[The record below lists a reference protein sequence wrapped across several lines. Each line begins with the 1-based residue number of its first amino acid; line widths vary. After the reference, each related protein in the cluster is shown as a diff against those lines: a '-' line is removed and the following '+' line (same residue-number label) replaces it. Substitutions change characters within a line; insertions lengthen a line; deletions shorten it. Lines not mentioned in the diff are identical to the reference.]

1 MKKKSS
7 TLKVTGLIV
16 AVSLLALLA
25 YHQFLTK
32 NSGTHVAGD
41 DNNSIVYFEYTNTN
55 SQNGKDNGLEVRLK
69 SRNVSSPLSK
79 ELLYFSG
86 AKDMTYP
93 ASHYQLHEGILYFI
107 DKNGG
112 LSKVDNSLLSVSSI
126 NLNLKKGEFISDYFI
141 QGNLIYYLAG
151 NFCGAYMMKCDN
163 TLRVTNTENTTTTS
177 LATGIYESHISGFSS
192 DGNTIVLSNS
202 NGDGGCG
209 FKNFSSFSLLK
220 KVVTSTNNFSF
231 CEGDKDEVAKIK
243 GIDKFESS
251 LYPKVTDVHYLNVV
265 NGKLLSKQ
273 EDKNIIDMI
282 TPLEVEGNSY
292 SSLETIRAY

>member
-1 MKKKSS
+1 MKKKSHI
-7 TLKVTGLIV
+7 LKVTGFVVVVLLLI
-16 AVSLLALLA
+16 LLA
-25 YHQFLTK
+25 HQQFFKK
-32 NSGTHVAGD
+32 NSDTQITGI
-41 DNNSIVYFEYTNTN
+41 NNISIVYFEYTNTN
-55 SQNGKDNGLEVRLK
+55 IQNGKDNGLEVRLK
-69 SRNVSSPLSK
+69 SRNVSSSMSK
-79 ELLYFSG
+79 ELLYLSG

-112 LSKVDNSLLSVSSI
+112 LGKVDNSLISVSSV
-126 NLNLKKGEFISDYFI
+126 NLNLKKDEFISDYFI
-141 QGNLIYYLAG
+141 QGNLIYYLVG
-151 NFCGAYMMKCDN
+151 NFCGAYMSACNN
-163 TLRVTNTENTTTTS
+163 TLRVTNTEDTTTTS

-220 KVVTSTNNFSF
+220 KVITSTNNFSF
-231 CEGDKDEVAKIK
+231 CEGDKAADAKIK
-243 GIDKFESS
+243 GIDQFESS
-251 LYPKVTDVHYLNVV
+251 LYPKVKDTHYINIV
-265 NGKLLSKQ
+265 NGKLLFTQ
-273 EDKNIIDMI
+273 EDKKVIDMI